1 MGSEFHDIDWQAAR
15 WIDRMSRPVQDAEMA
30 AEFDRW
36 ILKDP
41 RHVEAYARLSAIW
54 QSEGLHRAL
63 RDNGETIAA
72 SREPIASNDDD
83 YRPGRAW
90 RRAFTGRWAGL
101 GVAALALVLG
111 VVMAP
116 RLLVEE
122 AAFATPRGTTRVVA
136 LSDGSTIR
144 MNGATRIAV
153 RITPWSRHVALEAGE
168 AFFDV
173 AHERLRGFSVD
184 TGGASVSV
192 LGTAFDVD
200 RLDDDTHVVQ
210 VYRGLV
216 SVDAGAGRQWRLP
229 AGSGLE
235 VSGERVRSLRGVTGQ
250 RPGWTKGWY
259 EANDTPVLQL
269 VQRLNRTSARPVAL
283 SDPALGELLVTGRF
297 QTDRPAD
304 VLDAI
309 AAIHDLRWRE
319 EGGAYVLS
327 R

>member
-54 QSEGLHRAL
+54 QSEGLHCAL
-63 RDNGETIAA
+63 KGSGETLVAA
-72 SREPIASNDDD
+72 NEPVASNDDD
-83 YRPGRAW
+83 CRPGHAW
-90 RRAFTGRWAGL
+90 RQVFASRRAGL
-101 GVAALALVLG
+101 GVAVMALVLAM
-111 VVMAP
+111 VLAP
-116 RLLVEE
+116 RLMVEE
-122 AAFATPRGTTRVVA
+122 AAFATPRGATRIVA

-269 VQRLNRTSARPVAL
+269 VQRLNRTSARPVVL

-319 EGGAYVLS
+319 KGGRYVLS